1 MKEIMFRVNI
11 YLGAAR
17 APFERGKRPNDCVWP
32 YAVHT
37 GINDREIGP
46 VNGHNT
52 CNERMYEKTQIR
64 WMDKPISASIYR
76 FVNSSWKIERFL
88 ANKGARLN
96 TLLQA
101 RNGVRILNVQKTCS
115 TFRNWINPAC
125 ENLTGIWRTI
135 LQDNFASV
143 SLKYCSLVLNLILP
157 WRKNCV
163 N

>member
-1 MKEIMFRVNI
+1 MKEIMLHVNI

-52 CNERMYEKTQIR
+52 WNERMYEKTQIR
-64 WMDKPISASIYR
+64 WMDKPISALIYR

-115 TFRNWINPAC
+115 TFAT
-125 ENLTGIWRTI
+125 E
-135 LQDNFASV
+135 
-143 SLKYCSLVLNLILP
+143 
-157 WRKNCV
+157 
-163 N
+163 